1 MTCRLRGRTSHFGK
15 SAKAV
20 RRYHRPD
27 RSTRLAFPGETSVL
41 PSQASKRRRHP
52 DEAAPGDAGMELL
65 NYAPAARSRDPV
77 RVHIQRLIEVVGTP
91 RFEAEFTRAMNDT
104 IRSEHVTAYAFS
116 RNAPPRLLLAASNG
130 PLPAAKMRAVKY
142 LAQYW
147 KHDPA
152 SLVEDAGASDAMAL
166 RTSPQDI
173 DDSLYRH
180 DCYTSL
186 RITDRFTLMQ
196 RNGDHTYRV
205 NLYRS
210 GRGGRFAQSDVDH
223 IMSSADLL
231 VSLLIKNAASNVSY
245 GQKAAPQLFEDRLRL
260 IEPNMPTREAEVC
273 AAIMS
278 GMTSEAIALHLGISV
293 NTVLTYRKRAYGR
306 LRISCQNELLRL
318 ILT

>member
-1 MTCRLRGRTSHFGK
+1 
-15 SAKAV
+15 
-20 RRYHRPD
+20 
-27 RSTRLAFPGETSVL
+27 
-41 PSQASKRRRHP
+41 
-52 DEAAPGDAGMELL
+52 MELL
-65 NYAPAARSRDPV
+65 TYADAVRTRDPV
-77 RVHIQRLIEVVGTP
+77 RTHMQRLIEVVGTA
-91 RFEAEFTRAMNDT
+91 RFEPELVKAMNDAT
-104 IRSEHVTAYAFS
+104 RSEHVTAYAFAP
-116 RNAPPRLLLAASNG
+116 NAPPRLLFAGTHG

-152 SLVEDAGASDAMAL
+152 SLFEDAGKNDTKAL
-166 RTSPQDI
+166 RTLPQDI
-173 DDSLYRH
+173 DDSLYRQ

-196 RNGDHTYRV
+196 RDGGHCYRV

-223 IMSSADLL
+223 IMNSADLL
-231 VSLLIKNAASNVSY
+231 VGLLIKHGATNPSN
-245 GQKAAPQLFEDRLRL
+245 GQKPAPQLFQDRLRL
-260 IEPNMPTREAEVC
+260 VEPNMPTREAEVC

-306 LRISCQNELLRL
+306 LKISCQNELLRL

>member
-1 MTCRLRGRTSHFGK
+1 
-15 SAKAV
+15 
-20 RRYHRPD
+20 
-27 RSTRLAFPGETSVL
+27 
-41 PSQASKRRRHP
+41 
-52 DEAAPGDAGMELL
+52 MELL
-65 NYAPAARSRDPV
+65 SYVQAASSRDPV
-77 RVHIQRLIEVVGTP
+77 RAYIQRLIQVVGTP
-91 RFEAEFTRAMNDT
+91 RFEAEFVKAMSET
-104 IRSEHVTAYAFS
+104 TRSEHATAYAFS
-116 RNAPPRLLLAASNG
+116 PNAPPRLLLAASNG
-130 PLPAAKMRAVKY
+130 PLPAAKMRAAKY

-147 KHDPA
+147 RQDPA
-152 SLVEDAGASDAMAL
+152 SMFDDAGHSDAKAV
-166 RTSPQDI
+166 RTLPQDI

-196 RNGDHTYRV
+196 CNGHQTYRV

-210 GRGGRFAQSDVDH
+210 GRSGRFAQSDVDN
-223 IMSSADLL
+223 IMNSADLL
-231 VSLLIKNAASNVSY
+231 VSLLVKHAASNLPN
-245 GQKAAPQLFEDRLRL
+245 GRRPAPELFEDRLRL

-306 LRISCQNELLRL
+306 LKISCQNELLRL

>member
-1 MTCRLRGRTSHFGK
+1 
-15 SAKAV
+15 
-20 RRYHRPD
+20 
-27 RSTRLAFPGETSVL
+27 
-41 PSQASKRRRHP
+41 
-52 DEAAPGDAGMELL
+52 MELL
-65 NYAPAARSRDPV
+65 SYADAARAHDPV

-91 RFEAEFTRAMNDT
+91 RFESEFIKAMSEAT
-104 IRSEHVTAYAFS
+104 RSEHVTAYAFS
-116 RNAPPRLLLAASNG
+116 PHAQPRLLFAGSNG
-130 PLPAAKMRAVKY
+130 ALPAAKMRAVKY

-147 KHDPA
+147 RHDPA
-152 SLVEDAGASDAMAL
+152 SLFEDAGNGDAMAL
-166 RTSPQDI
+166 RTLPQDI
-173 DDSLYRH
+173 DDSLYRQ

-210 GRGGRFAQSDVDH
+210 GRGGRFGQSDVDH
-223 IMSSADLL
+223 IMNSADLL
-231 VSLLIKNAASNVSY
+231 VALLIKHGATNPFN
-245 GQKAAPQLFEDRLRL
+245 GQKPALQLFQDRLRL

-306 LRISCQNELLRL
+306 LKISCQNELLRL
-318 ILT
+318 ILN